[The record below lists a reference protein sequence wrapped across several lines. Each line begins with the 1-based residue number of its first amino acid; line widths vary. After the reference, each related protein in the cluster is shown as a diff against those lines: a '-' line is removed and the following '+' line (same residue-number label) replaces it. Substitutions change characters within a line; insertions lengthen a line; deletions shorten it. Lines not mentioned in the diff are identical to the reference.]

1 MRAAAKMAAAT
12 KIQNNFGKYLQYA
25 MDSSEIIILKNGK
38 QVAGIVSEEAS
49 ISFLTDFFVGYIITR
64 NLKDFTDGKAMAIK
78 SSESLGDEANRT
90 TKHIKLRCAWSFVT
104 SPLWG
109 WKRKE

>member
-49 ISFLTDFFVGYIITR
+49 ISFLTDFFRRVHYHSKSEGLYGR
-64 NLKDFTDGKAMAIK
+64 QGDG
-78 SSESLGDEANRT
+78 N
-90 TKHIKLRCAWSFVT
+90 
-104 SPLWG
+104 
-109 WKRKE
+109 